1 MQVEKG
7 RIEDLEAIMGV
18 YGKARQL
25 MRKSGNPRQWTGGY
39 PSKEKI
45 LEDLGKSR
53 LYVVRDEQGAIHAC
67 FVMAVMDDP
76 TYHIIEG
83 GSWSADR
90 PYAVIHRIGQDGT
103 MRGVLH
109 LALALASQEADYI
122 RIDTHEDNA
131 VMRHLL
137 EKEGFRECGTIYVED
152 GSARLAFD
160 RLTPCGS

>member
-18 YGKARQL
+18 YERAKQV
-25 MRKSGNPRQWTGGY
+25 MRLSGNLRQWAGGY
-39 PSKEKI
+39 PSQEKI
-45 LEDLGKSR
+45 LEDIARGR
-53 LYVVRDEQGAIHAC
+53 LYVVRDEQGVIHAC

-103 MRGVLH
+103 MKGILH
-109 LALALASQEADYI
+109 LALTLASQVADYI
-122 RIDTHEDNA
+122 RIDTHEDN
-131 VMRHLL
+131 VIMRHLL

-160 RLTPCGS
+160 RLTPCES

>member
-18 YGKARQL
+18 YAKARQV
-25 MRKSGNPRQWTGGY
+25 MRMSGNLRQWAGGY

-45 LEDLGKSR
+45 LEDIGKGR
-53 LYVVRDEQGAIHAC
+53 LYVVRDERGEVHAC

-103 MRGVLH
+103 MKGVLH
-109 LALALASQEADYI
+109 LVLTLASQVADYI
-122 RIDTHEDNA
+122 RIDTHEDN
-131 VMRHLL
+131 VIMRHLL

-152 GSARLAFD
+152 GSPRLAFD
-160 RLTPCGS
+160 RLTPCES